1 MRHRLLEPHDC
12 IGRVPCLKGINTC
25 LSSLLCLVKYIREKK
40 KAAIFKPQAV
50 SSAHSGSSPSSEPC
64 SCTDLPTCACFPH
77 QAETCAIALLSS
89 VFNSSPLY
97 HHQEIGE
104 TLF

>member
-50 SSAHSGSSPSSEPC
+50 SSAHSGSSPSSEPAHAPICPRVPASPTRQRPVPWPC
-64 SCTDLPTCACFPH
+64 SAQFSTH
-77 QAETCAIALLSS
+77 
-89 VFNSSPLY
+89 PLY
-97 HHQEIGE
+97 
-104 TLF
+104 TTTKR